1 MVEFY
6 ANPSII
12 YFTITLTAH
21 DSSCKPVNSSDWVK
35 KLLKQ
40 KSDVPCVDIDLDF
53 GGGKYFA
60 SLRLSRGSRGTLEVV
75 MLSLLVSTVFLLVL
89 YITGIKHIL
98 AFAICSSTDI
108 SPIYILLNLISIS
121 YLQAAIFT
129 SYSLKNDTDFGLCFF
144 VLNKRPLSR

>member
-21 DSSCKPVNSSDWVK
+21 ESSCKPVNSSDWVK

-40 KSDVPCVDIDLDF
+40 KSDAPCVDIDLDF

-75 MLSLLVSTVFLLVL
+75 MLSLLVSTIFLLVL
-89 YITGIKHIL
+89 YNRH
-98 AFAICSSTDI
+98 
-108 SPIYILLNLISIS
+108 
-121 YLQAAIFT
+121 
-129 SYSLKNDTDFGLCFF
+129 
-144 VLNKRPLSR
+144 